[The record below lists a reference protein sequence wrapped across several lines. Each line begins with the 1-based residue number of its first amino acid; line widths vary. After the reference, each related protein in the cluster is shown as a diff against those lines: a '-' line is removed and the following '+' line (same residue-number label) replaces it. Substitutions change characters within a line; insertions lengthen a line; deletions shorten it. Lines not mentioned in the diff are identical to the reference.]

1 VKPVSYHLE
10 VEPEITAAYDWY
22 EAQRPGLGERLLRA
36 IDAGLDRV
44 RENPLAW
51 PIATTVGASAI
62 RRAPLARFPFYLLYI
77 DLGAGLQV
85 LAFAHVRRQP
95 GYWQHRVP

>member
-22 EAQRPGLGERLLRA
+22 EAQRPGLGER
-36 IDAGLDRV
+36 
-44 RENPLAW
+44 NPLAW

-77 DLGAGLQV
+77 DLGAELQV